1 MGCADGYCSN
11 AHHTLALQ
19 VSNDLLFD
27 AQRDLDD
34 VDARVSV
41 YPRVR
46 TRDALQVCD
55 ACIPRKYE
63 LTRYDIEWEC
73 VLGAGVTWPV
83 GATDFLALSIAN
95 ENF

>member
-1 MGCADGYCSN
+1 MS
-11 AHHTLALQ
+11 AHHALALQ

-46 TRDALQVCD
+46 TCDALQVCD
-55 ACIPRKYE
+55 TCIPREYE
-63 LTRYDIEWEC
+63 LIRYELGCEC
-73 VLGAGVTWPV
+73 VLGAGVT
-83 GATDFLALSIAN
+83 
-95 ENF
+95 

>member
-1 MGCADGYCSN
+1 MGCADGYCLN
-11 AHHTLALQ
+11 AHHALALQ

-55 ACIPRKYE
+55 TCIPHEYE
-63 LTRYDIEWEC
+63 LSGRKHQCDC
-73 VLGAGVTWPV
+73 VLGAGV
-83 GATDFLALSIAN
+83 A
-95 ENF
+95 